1 MIATLT
7 SLGIK
12 MELVRVTDSPVGI
25 EDVKSVELLIP
36 AKITQLSRF

>member
-12 MELVRVTDSPVGI
+12 MELVRVTDSTVGI
-25 EDVKSVELLIP
+25 EDEKNVELLMP
-36 AKITQLSRF
+36 AKNYIAK